1 MGGALTASLEQCHQP
16 IDKNVLTLSVNII
29 KGLLPWVVNSVLSRQ
44 ELKKISQNVMAMC
57 VAIEKFY

>member
-1 MGGALTASLEQCHQP
+1 MGGALTASLEQCHLP

-44 ELKKISQNVMAMC
+44 ELKKISQNVMVMC